1 MCHNRRPWK
10 RSGLEEAI
18 IEEEVLSLFELL
30 IDAGLFLDTDY
41 VMPEGWWAIVGIC
54 GGIVVSLIVF
64 AAVLLGYAVP
74 RIRRAAKEA
83 SAGTAGVS
91 AGEAVSETDIS
102 MNESQSCVMK
112 DDSGENMDG
121 TPEGCGASGEYEE
134 KQGDCKEMAEVDI
147 NETAE
152 EADDERLDRS
162 FTARLILAD
171 EDVKGWYSLIK
182 NAALSY
188 KGTKASM
195 AWKQEKLRCGRK
207 QIGKL
212 LIRGKVL
219 CLYLNLTMDDLKD
232 SKVNYRVEDMSKR
245 AINSTTPL
253 MYRIKNPLRARHAV
267 ELIDMVAAKLGLTK
281 AKRFQPVDYVA
292 ELAPKTEEELMDCGL
307 IRTAPQTQYD
317 TFTPGKE

>member
-1 MCHNRRPWK
+1 M
-10 RSGLEEAI
+10 
-18 IEEEVLSLFELL
+18 FELL
-30 IDAGLFLDTDY
+30 IDAGLFLNTDY

-54 GGIVVSLIVF
+54 GGVIVSLIIL
-64 AAVLLGYAVP
+64 AAVLLGYALP
-74 RIRRAAKEA
+74 RIHKAAKTASAEAAGA
-83 SAGTAGVS
+83 SAGRA
-91 AGEAVSETDIS
+91 AAATDMS
-102 MNESQSCVMK
+102 RDESQQSVVREAF
-112 DDSGENMDG
+112 GENVDG
-121 TPEGCGASGEYEE
+121 TPEGTGASGEYEV
-134 KQGDCKEMAEVDI
+134 KQGDCKDMAEDEI
-147 NETAE
+147 IEAAE

-232 SKVNYRVEDMSKR
+232 CKVNYRVEDMSKR

-292 ELAPKTEEELMDCGL
+292 ELAPRTEEELMDCGL

-317 TFTPGKE
+317 SFTPGKE